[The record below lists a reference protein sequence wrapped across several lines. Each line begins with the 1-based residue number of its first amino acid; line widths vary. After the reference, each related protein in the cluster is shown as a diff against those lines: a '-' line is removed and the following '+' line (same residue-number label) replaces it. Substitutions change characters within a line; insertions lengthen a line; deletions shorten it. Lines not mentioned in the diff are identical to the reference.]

1 MKRAAVIGLG
11 DISGIHLAAI
21 AKNPEITLAAVC
33 DIDVSKRE
41 GAPAGVPFYTDYQEM
56 VEKEKPDVVH
66 VCLPHYLHVPVS
78 EYCAAQGCNVFCEK
92 PVALNARQGQEFV
105 EFEAA
110 HPDVH
115 MGICLQNRFNES
127 VEMLK
132 DIIDSGEYGKV
143 TGAKGIVPWARPKS
157 YYDVKP
163 WRGKWDTAGGGCM
176 INQSVHTLSLIHI

>member
-33 DIDVSKRE
+33 DIDESKRE

-78 EYCAAQGCNVFCEK
+78 EYCAAQGWQRV
-92 PVALNARQGQEFV
+92 L
-105 EFEAA
+105 
-110 HPDVH
+110 
-115 MGICLQNRFNES
+115 
-127 VEMLK
+127 
-132 DIIDSGEYGKV
+132 
-143 TGAKGIVPWARPKS
+143 
-157 YYDVKP
+157 
-163 WRGKWDTAGGGCM
+163 
-176 INQSVHTLSLIHI
+176 